1 MTTPDPLEQAA
12 QQLSEIVSR
21 PPSFEPQTLEG
32 AINRMKYDAASVVRV
47 YLTAAVEQMPVEV
60 VRDLA
65 IGLDCLYLPREEGE
79 AKALVLSALL
89 PRGEGQ

>member
-21 PPSFEPQTLEG
+21 PPSFEPQSLEG

-47 YLTAAVEQMPVEV
+47 YLTAAIEQLGKSPQVAFGNGDHYV
-60 VRDLA
+60 HVS
-65 IGLDCLYLPREEGE
+65 
-79 AKALVLSALL
+79 KARLLSALL
-89 PRGEGQ
+89 PRGEG